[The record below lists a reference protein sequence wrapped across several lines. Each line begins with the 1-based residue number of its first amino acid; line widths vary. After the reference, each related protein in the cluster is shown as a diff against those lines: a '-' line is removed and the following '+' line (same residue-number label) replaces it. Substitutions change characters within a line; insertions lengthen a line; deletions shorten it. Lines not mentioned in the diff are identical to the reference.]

1 MKIRVLICRWCMEP
15 FCLYRY
21 LLIQLMWPISLL
33 FYLHLKHFP
42 CVSFHVRV
50 ILLLFH
56 ISPRLDELKVCT
68 SHICLLFFFLLALL
82 LEARCHSFSLKY
94 IKGSEKWHNHRE
106 RRCGDDTNSIMFR
119 YSETGGWKERKAE
132 IRTMPTSNFEVPYTN
147 QLKNDIFLSKISSL
161 TIYSQFP

>member
-1 MKIRVLICRWCMEP
+1 MNLKFVLLT
-15 FCLYRY
+15 FV
-21 LLIQLMWPISLL
+21 
-33 FYLHLKHFP
+33 F
-42 CVSFHVRV
+42 
-50 ILLLFH
+50 
-56 ISPRLDELKVCT
+56 
-68 SHICLLFFFLLALL
+68 LLFFFLLALL

-161 TIYSQFP
+161 TIYTQFLCVAKQKKIAVTESVPVVSSVSTRAS